1 VGQQNRDGG
10 IGRVFSPDTFGVF
23 VAQVPRDIISDAEQ
37 DAEQDVEI
45 HKASTYLDSLIF
57 RESKFDESIL

>member
-1 VGQQNRDGG
+1 VGQQNRDEG
-10 IGRVFSPDTFGVF
+10 IGRVFSPDTFGMF
-23 VAQVPRDIISDAEQ
+23 VAQVPRDIIN

-45 HKASTYLDSLIF
+45 QRASTYWDSLIF